1 MDSMTRMH
9 KWLCPHRGGWAG
21 GVHRN
26 CGKVPGSIEKKWAG
40 ECEKASQ
47 GTSVKKSALGAS

>member
-1 MDSMTRMH
+1 MTRMH